1 VLLMGASSPMIAVV
15 IDDDAAERSSVIEV
29 LARAGLAVHS
39 VSPATAVESVR
50 RYSPVVTVLSIDI
63 PDIPDT
69 DGFEIA
75 RRIRAE
81 SATYLVV
88 LSTRSAQSDVILG
101 YQSGADCYMTKPLRP
116 LELRA
121 RVEAML
127 RRARRS

>member
-1 VLLMGASSPMIAVV
+1 MDAASSQMIAVV
-15 IDDDAAERSSVIEV
+15 IDDDAAEHSSVIEV

-50 RYSPVVTVLSIDI
+50 RYSPVVTVLGIDI
-63 PDIPDT
+63 PDA

-75 RRIRAE
+75 RRIRAD
-81 SATYLVV
+81 SATYLIV

>member
-1 VLLMGASSPMIAVV
+1 MGAAPSQMIAVV

-29 LARAGLAVHS
+29 LARAGLVVHS

-50 RYSPVVTVLSIDI
+50 RYSPVVTVLGIDI
-63 PDIPDT
+63 PDA

-75 RRIRAE
+75 RRIRAD

>member
-1 VLLMGASSPMIAVV
+1 MGASSSQMIAVV

-29 LARAGLAVHS
+29 LARAGLAMHS

-50 RYSPVVTVLSIDI
+50 RYSPVVTVLGIDI
-63 PDIPDT
+63 PDA

-75 RRIRAE
+75 RRIRAD

>member
-1 VLLMGASSPMIAVV
+1 MIAVV

-39 VSPATAVESVR
+39 TSPATAVESVR

-63 PDIPDT
+63 PDI

-101 YQSGADCYMTKPLRP
+101 YQSGADCYMTTPLRP

>member
-1 VLLMGASSPMIAVV
+1 MGAASPQMIAVV

-29 LARAGLAVHS
+29 LARAGLAVYS

-50 RYSPVVTVLSIDI
+50 RYSPVVTVLGIDI
-63 PDIPDT
+63 PDA

-75 RRIRAE
+75 RRIRAD

-101 YQSGADCYMTKPLRP
+101 YQSGADCYMTTPLRP

>member
-1 VLLMGASSPMIAVV
+1 MGAASPQMIAVV

-39 VSPATAVESVR
+39 TSPATAVESVR
-50 RYSPVVTVLSIDI
+50 RYSPVVTVLGIDI
-63 PDIPDT
+63 PDA

-75 RRIRAE
+75 RRIRAD

-121 RVEAML
+121 RVDAML

>member
-1 VLLMGASSPMIAVV
+1 MGAASSQMIAVV

-29 LARAGLAVHS
+29 LALVGLAVHS

-50 RYSPVVTVLSIDI
+50 RYSPVVTVLGIDI
-63 PDIPDT
+63 PDA

-75 RRIRAE
+75 RRIRAD

-101 YQSGADCYMTKPLRP
+101 YQSGADYYMTKPLRP

>member
-1 VLLMGASSPMIAVV
+1 MDAAPSQMIAVV

-29 LARAGLAVHS
+29 LARAGLAVHPT
-39 VSPATAVESVR
+39 SPATAVESVR
-50 RYSPVVTVLSIDI
+50 RYSPVVTVLGIDI
-63 PDIPDT
+63 PDA

-75 RRIRAE
+75 RRIRAD

-88 LSTRSAQSDVILG
+88 LSARSAQSDVILG

-121 RVEAML
+121 RVDAML
-127 RRARRS
+127 RRARQS

>member
-1 VLLMGASSPMIAVV
+1 MGAAPSQMIAVV
-15 IDDDAAERSSVIEV
+15 VDDDAAERSSVIEV

-50 RYSPVVTVLSIDI
+50 RYSPVVTVLGIDI
-63 PDIPDT
+63 PDG

-75 RRIRAE
+75 RRIRAD

-88 LSTRSAQSDVILG
+88 LSARSAQSDVILG

-127 RRARRS
+127 RRARPL

>member
-1 VLLMGASSPMIAVV
+1 MDAASSQMIAVV

-50 RYSPVVTVLSIDI
+50 RYSPVVTVLGIDI
-63 PDIPDT
+63 PDA

-75 RRIRAE
+75 RRIRAD
-81 SATYLVV
+81 STTYLVV

>member
-1 VLLMGASSPMIAVV
+1 MDAAPSQMIAVV

-29 LARAGLAVHS
+29 LARTGLAVHS
-39 VSPATAVESVR
+39 TSPATAVESVR
-50 RYSPVVTVLSIDI
+50 RYSPVVTVLGIDI
-63 PDIPDT
+63 PDA
-69 DGFEIA
+69 DGLEIA
-75 RRIRAE
+75 RRIRTN
-81 SATYLVV
+81 STTYLVV

>member
-1 VLLMGASSPMIAVV
+1 MGAAASQMIAVV

-39 VSPATAVESVR
+39 VSPATGVESVR
-50 RYSPVVTVLSIDI
+50 RYSPVVTVLGIDI
-63 PDIPDT
+63 PDA

-75 RRIRAE
+75 RRIRAD

>member
-1 VLLMGASSPMIAVV
+1 MGASSSQMIAVV

-50 RYSPVVTVLSIDI
+50 RYSPVVTVLGIDI
-63 PDIPDT
+63 PDA

-75 RRIRAE
+75 RRIRAD